1 MANKVE
7 NKVFRARRTNVEYV
21 EGAKL
26 VSSRVATNKNTGEKF
41 DVAIFDN
48 GAEILFP
55 NGWQPLG
62 FDIEFGGVYDCG
74 WQKGSKGGNLFICK
88 PHKAQ

>member
-7 NKVFRARRTNVEYV
+7 NKGIFRARKQQVEFV
-21 EGAKL
+21 ENAKL
-26 VSSRVATNKNTGEKF
+26 VGSRQATNKSTGEVF

-62 FDIEFGGVYDCG
+62 FDIEFGKSYDCG
-74 WQKGSKGGNLFICK
+74 WQKGTKGGNLFVCK
-88 PHKAQ
+88 PR

>member
-7 NKVFRARRTNVEYV
+7 NKVFRARRNQVEYV

-26 VSSRVATNKNTGEKF
+26 VNSRVATNKATGEQF

-55 NGWQPLG
+55 NNWQPLG
-62 FDIEFGGVYDCG
+62 FDIEFGQLYDCG
-74 WQKGSKGGNLFICK
+74 WTKGERGNLFICK
-88 PHKAQ
+88 PHQ

>member
-7 NKVFRARRTNVEYV
+7 NKVFRARRNDAEYV

-26 VSSRVATNKNTGEKF
+26 IGSRVAVNKTTGEQF

-48 GAEILFP
+48 GAQILFP

-62 FDIEFGGVYDCG
+62 FDIEFGKCYDCG
-74 WQKGSKGGNLFICK
+74 WTKGDKGGNLFTCK